1 MASIL
6 ALASHE
12 YGTWPSGKRLR
23 FPKVR
28 FLMQLG
34 YSICEPATGALLQ
47 VLTLRHFLLVTDA
60 ADANILQ
67 RRIRGRP
74 LRKVSSAEA
83 HMPDHVAEYFGAHVA
98 SYFHFYNTLTRCSDE
113 RSGPGRV
120 ALVQNNKLTKP
131 SSS

>member
-1 MASIL
+1 
-6 ALASHE
+6 
-12 YGTWPSGKRLR
+12 
-23 FPKVR
+23 
-28 FLMQLG
+28 MQLG

-60 ADANILQ
+60 AD
-67 RRIRGRP
+67 
-74 LRKVSSAEA
+74 A

-120 ALVQNNKLTKP
+120 ALGFGFNLRLEEWGAKQ
-131 SSS
+131 